1 MALRLVDERQL
12 CRYSNRQLVMGT
24 AMAVA
29 IDSEIAKVLQEV
41 PQVEG
46 VYVLHR
52 EGDLLRVFTVVNE
65 EDDAAYRE
73 IYDRELGLARK
84 LAPVRFDFNVITRYG
99 RPIQEFVGPYTPAW
113 ERPGIRG

>member
-1 MALRLVDERQL
+1 
-12 CRYSNRQLVMGT
+12 
-24 AMAVA
+24 MAVA

-73 IYDRELGLARK
+73 IYDRELDLARK

-99 RPIQEFVGPYTPAW
+99 RPIQEFVGPHTPGLGAPRPSW
-113 ERPGIRG
+113 LNPPGIFNWRKITKN